1 MKFTPDGEPII
12 TLWPEDSTPYSRISR
27 YLLPV
32 PEKEKL
38 PFLKRVEELHR
49 KRNPNVESRELY
61 KARISF
67 MNALYRY
74 FTQSQTEDRFTA
86 KEDERL
92 MALIDDIYDAI
103 YEEGGN
109 KSFLARRLADAHPDR
124 MQRVLLR
131 VFIGCDIFTVVCE
144 EFLSDGE
151 SGFPH

>member
-32 PEKEKL
+32 PKDEWT
-38 PFLKRVEELHR
+38 PFLKHVRELHR
-49 KRNPNVESRELY
+49 KRNPKVESKELY
-61 KARISF
+61 KALSSF
-67 MNALYRY
+67 MSAVYRY
-74 FTQSQTEDRFTA
+74 LAQSETEDLFER

-92 MALIDDIYDAI
+92 KAMIHDIYDAI

>member
-12 TLWPEDSTPYSRISR
+12 TLWPEGSTPYSRISR

-32 PEKEKL
+32 PENEWT
-38 PFLKRVEELHR
+38 PFLQQVEELHR
-49 KRNPNVESRELY
+49 KQNPNVKRRELQ
-61 KARISF
+61 KARDNF
-67 MNALYRY
+67 MGAVYRY
-74 FTQSQTEDRFTA
+74 LMQSKTEDQFE
-86 KEDERL
+86 KKQDERL
-92 MALIDDIYDAI
+92 MALLDDIYDAI
-103 YEEGGN
+103 YEAGGN
-109 KSFLARRLADAHPDR
+109 KSFLARRLANAHPDR